1 MVQSAD
7 SGLLYQ
13 LMQIQVLF
21 VKVGFL
27 LFFVYLLNCQ
37 LVVASNDTTYEKVG
51 RLLHS
56 ELKYVESEIMR
67 VWVTIDALQD
77 KMHQNPDA
85 ISGEMNRNLA
95 DLYFYESQLNDYLA
109 ALKTQLSVLE
119 DPSGI
124 IFAKEQFEPLHFS
137 IMTGRMPRGAIPV
150 SDAYDIKV
158 RKAGP

>member
-1 MVQSAD
+1 MIRPAD
-7 SGLLYQ
+7 SGLMYP

-21 VKVGFL
+21 VKVVFL

-37 LVVASNDTTYEKVG
+37 LVVASNDTTYENVG
-51 RLLHS
+51 RHLHS

-77 KMHQNPDA
+77 IMHQNPDA

-95 DLYFYESQLNDYLA
+95 DIYFYESQLSDYLA

-119 DPSGI
+119 DPSGL
-124 IFAKEQFEPLHFS
+124 IFSKEQFEPLHS
-137 IMTGRMPRGAIPV
+137 STMTGKISRGAIPV
-150 SDAYDIKV
+150 SDASDIKI